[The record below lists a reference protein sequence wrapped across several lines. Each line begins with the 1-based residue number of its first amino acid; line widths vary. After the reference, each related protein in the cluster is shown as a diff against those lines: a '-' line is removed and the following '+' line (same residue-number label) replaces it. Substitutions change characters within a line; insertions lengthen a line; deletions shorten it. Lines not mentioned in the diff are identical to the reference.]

1 MRKITGVLLSLV
13 LLFALAGCSNTATAN
28 GLSFGPSPSATQQ
41 EETVAE
47 GQSNS
52 ASVDAESEVPSST
65 TETNQEETM
74 GNTILGSEAGARQG
88 CLALCFTS
96 AVSLIK
102 SGLSDKKRV

>member
-52 ASVDAESEVPSST
+52 ASVDAESEVPWPIT
-65 TETNQEETM
+65 R
-74 GNTILGSEAGARQG
+74 GAGRIRSRMTPTH
-88 CLALCFTS
+88 ALPS
-96 AVSLIK
+96 PAAWKI
-102 SGLSDKKRV
+102 